1 MPLRTPKLDSE
12 RTASTALAVR
22 IGARYRGDPAVT
34 HSLNRPRGGRNTK
47 ALTNPTPQEPAM
59 TRYLI
64 TLALAI
70 AAAILT
76 PYARAEKVIVY
87 REGELVNPQDVAD
100 VLGKT
105 RSIRLLDDAQAG
117 SAKPGTTKA
126 DSSVHAKAGSSAT
139 ASTARHDS
147 KADASALALPVRFAF
162 GSANILPAARVQL
175 DALAEGIK
183 LLAPGSIVTVEGH
196 TDAVGS
202 EAYNLELSRVRAQA
216 VHDYLVQC
224 HGIEAARLKTVA
236 YGEGRPIEGTGPKDA
251 VNRRVQFR
259 GA

>member
-1 MPLRTPKLDSE
+1 
-12 RTASTALAVR
+12 
-22 IGARYRGDPAVT
+22 
-34 HSLNRPRGGRNTK
+34 
-47 ALTNPTPQEPAM
+47 M

-117 SAKPGTTKA
+117 PAKPTKTTA
-126 DSSVHAKAGSSAT
+126 VSLANAKAGSSAT
-139 ASTARHDS
+139 ASNARHDS
-147 KADASALALPVRFAF
+147 KADASALSLPVRFAF

-175 DALAEGIK
+175 DALAKGIK

-202 EAYNLELSRVRAQA
+202 DAYNLELSRVRAQA
-216 VHDYLVQC
+216 VRDYLVECQ
-224 HGIEAARLKTVA
+224 GIDAARLKTVA
-236 YGEGRPIEGTGPKDA
+236 YGKGRPLEGSKPNDA

>member
-1 MPLRTPKLDSE
+1 
-12 RTASTALAVR
+12 
-22 IGARYRGDPAVT
+22 
-34 HSLNRPRGGRNTK
+34 
-47 ALTNPTPQEPAM
+47 M

-105 RSIRLLDDAQAG
+105 RSIRLLDDPQAA
-117 SAKPGTTKA
+117 AKPATAKA
-126 DSSVHAKAGSSAT
+126 DSSVNAKAGSSAT
-139 ASTARHDS
+139 ASNARRES

-224 HGIEAARLKTVA
+224 HGIDAARLKTVA
-236 YGEGRPIEGTGPKDA
+236 YGEGRPIEGTGTKDA

-259 GA
+259 GS